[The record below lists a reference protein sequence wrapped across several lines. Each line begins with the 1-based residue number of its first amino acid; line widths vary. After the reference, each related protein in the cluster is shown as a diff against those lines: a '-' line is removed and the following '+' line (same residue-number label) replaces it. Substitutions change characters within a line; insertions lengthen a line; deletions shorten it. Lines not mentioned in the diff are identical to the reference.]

1 MRLELLDS
9 VSGPRTS
16 FTFGAQWKYPITTM
30 PTMPTILI
38 KVPKGAFPGDARA
51 NLVRHI
57 VDAAAENESSGTT

>member
-1 MRLELLDS
+1 
-9 VSGPRTS
+9 
-16 FTFGAQWKYPITTM
+16 M